1 MRQNRKKQTNIIR
14 LLAQRTFE
22 QNKGRNLVAVFAI
35 VLTTMMFTTLF
46 TLAQS
51 MGRNMTEMYLRQ
63 SGTKAHA
70 STKQI
75 TDAQIAQ
82 LSVHPDIMSFGK
94 SIVLGVAKNQPLV
107 GRQVEIR
114 YGSDQYAK
122 DSFAYPTT
130 GKMPQQKNEIALD
143 TLALE
148 RLGIPQEL
156 GQAVTL
162 AWENGSDTFV
172 LCGWWEGNLS
182 VYASMAWVSE
192 AFALEACENASA
204 SINEQIF
211 GMRMMNITLSDTKNI
226 AQQID
231 KILRESDL
239 TELSFDVNIAY
250 TAEIQNSILA
260 ENLPMYGGM
269 ALVFL
274 AGYLIIYNIFQIS
287 VAADIQFYGKLKTLG
302 TTKKQLK
309 KLIYAQGNRLCVIG
323 IPIGLVVGYLLG
335 VWLVPTFIP
344 IKEMRAVVSASPV
357 IFVGSA
363 LFAYVT
369 VIFSCMLPARLAGKV
384 SPIEALRYTD
394 NNTSYH
400 KNKKKSKN
408 GASLQR
414 MAWANLWRNRKRT
427 LMVICSLTLG
437 LVLMSYFYAK
447 NVSFDV
453 EKYLMDLTVA
463 DYEIED
469 ATNNIAEG
477 YNPESKTISNAMLK
491 DIMGLKESS
500 AVEATGRLYSK
511 QEQLF
516 LSEQTKRNL
525 IDFYNEERLADF
537 ASYDPSFPEWKTG
550 FDAAVKG
557 QERMYTIY
565 GADGLILEAAVGRN
579 YILDGNFD
587 AELFATGQYCLAIG
601 PSVSSESKIPT
612 YSVGEKILLAGDAF
626 EVMAVLRPL
635 QPMVAGRDTLAFD
648 LPIVLPANVFIELWP
663 ESNLRKFYFNV
674 ADEAMAEAQ
683 ALLTK
688 YQQTTA
694 VGMNIISRQTM
705 IEQYK
710 AQTRASAVMGYAVS
724 IIIALI
730 GVLNFINSMVTAIIA
745 RKREFAMIQSIG
757 MTKRQLR
764 QMLIF
769 EGLYYAGLTLLA
781 AYSLGALTVGVIFR
795 ALVTAAESFLTFHFT
810 LFPLVCCTPVLI
822 VFALL
827 IPLLCF
833 RNLERQ
839 SIVERLRT
847 VG

>member
-204 SINEQIF
+204 SINEQMF

-226 AQQID
+226 AQKID
-231 KILRESDL
+231 KILREIGL

-250 TAEIQNSILA
+250 TAEVQNSILA

-400 KNKKKSKN
+400 NNKKKSKN

-477 YNPESKTISNAMLK
+477 YNPESKTISNTMLK

-516 LSEQTKRNL
+516 LNEQTKCNL
-525 IDFYNEERLADF
+525 VDFYNEERLEQF
-537 ASYDPSFPEWKTG
+537 ASYDPTFPEWKTG

-648 LPIVLPANVFIELWP
+648 LPIVLPANVFIKLWP

-683 ALLTK
+683 ALLVE

-694 VGMNIISRQTM
+694 VGMNVISRQTM
-705 IEQYK
+705 TEQYK

-795 ALVTAAESFLTFHFT
+795 ALVTAAESFSTFHFT